1 MTQSE
6 ESKKGNH
13 MNLKRRS
20 FHISSQVP
28 TVPPLGK
35 GFLGT
40 VAQVGKNL
48 MRFSQSRAG
57 RQFAVWSFCLLLG
70 LSATQVYAL
79 PPQIPSP
86 RDTVSATTNA
96 VANHTGMTAPQV
108 SQADP
113 QAIPT
118 VAPVAQREFR
128 GVWTASVANIDWPSD
143 PNLSVEQQQAELLGI
158 LDRMQELN
166 MNALVLQVR
175 PAGDA
180 FYASDL
186 EPWSYWLT
194 GTQGKAPVPFYDPL
208 QFAIEESHK
217 RNIELH
223 AWLNPYRAKTNQK
236 YTLAPN
242 HMANKFPQYAY
253 QYGDLLWMDPG
264 AKPVQDHI
272 YNVVMDVVRR
282 YDLDAIHID
291 DYFYPYPKPGINF
304 PDSRT
309 YGAYRQS
316 GGTLSLGDWRRQNV
330 NELIQR
336 LAEGIKAEKP
346 DVKFGISP
354 FGIYR
359 PGKVSGIVGFDQYA
373 DLYADAKLWLE
384 EGWVDYM
391 APQLYWRIDPPAQ
404 SYPVLLRWWVE
415 NNPMGR
421 HIYAGNYLSQ
431 LTGADWP
438 VSEMERQ
445 VEISRQEAD
454 RLSLGN
460 IFFSMKIFKQNTK
473 GVNDRFKASIYSQP
487 ALGPQMPWID
497 NEPPLPPIVLGSD
510 YGKITWEADVSGDVR
525 SWTLYR
531 QKGNGWEL
539 MKILN
544 CDTTSV
550 QVPAGNYALRAVDRL
565 ANESPEE
572 IITVN

>member
-1 MTQSE
+1 
-6 ESKKGNH
+6 

-20 FHISSQVP
+20 FHITSQVR
-28 TVPPLGK
+28 TVLPSGR

-40 VAQVGKNL
+40 VAKVGKNL

-57 RQFAVWSFCLLLG
+57 RQLAVWSFCLLLG

-79 PPQIPSP
+79 QPQSPSP
-86 RDTVSATTNA
+86 RDTVSVATNT
-96 VANHTGMTAPQV
+96 VANTTGMTAGPV
-108 SQADP
+108 SQAAP
-113 QAIPT
+113 QEIPT
-118 VAPVAQREFR
+118 VAPVPQREFR

-143 PNLSVEQQQAELLGI
+143 PDLSVEQQQAELLGI

-166 MNALVLQVR
+166 MNALVLQIR

-186 EPWSYWLT
+186 EPWSFWLT
-194 GTQGKAPVPFYDPL
+194 GTQGQAPAPFYDPL

-242 HMANKFPQYAY
+242 HMANKFPEYAY

-291 DYFYPYPKPGINF
+291 DYFYPYPKPGIDF

-346 DVKFGISP
+346 YVKFGISP

-359 PGKVSGIVGFDQYA
+359 PEKVPGIIGFDQYA
-373 DLYADAKLWLE
+373 ELYADAKLWLE
-384 EGWVDYM
+384 QGWVDYM

-404 SYPVLLRWWVE
+404 SYPVLLRWWVD

-473 GVNDRFKASIYSQP
+473 GVNDRFKASVYKQP
-487 ALGPQMPWID
+487 ALVPQMRWID
-497 NEPPLPPIVLGSD
+497 NEAPLAPSILEAD
-510 YGKITWEADVSGDVR
+510 CGKISWSEDISGDVR
-525 SWTLYR
+525 SWTLY
-531 QKGNGWEL
+531 QQQGNGWEL
-539 MKILN
+539 MKILPR
-544 CDTTSV
+544 DTTSV

-572 IITVN
+572 VVTVN

>member
-1 MTQSE
+1 
-6 ESKKGNH
+6 
-13 MNLKRRS
+13 
-20 FHISSQVP
+20 
-28 TVPPLGK
+28 
-35 GFLGT
+35 
-40 VAQVGKNL
+40 
-48 MRFSQSRAG
+48 
-57 RQFAVWSFCLLLG
+57 
-70 LSATQVYAL
+70 
-79 PPQIPSP
+79 
-86 RDTVSATTNA
+86 
-96 VANHTGMTAPQV
+96 
-108 SQADP
+108 
-113 QAIPT
+113 
-118 VAPVAQREFR
+118 
-128 GVWTASVANIDWPSD
+128 
-143 PNLSVEQQQAELLGI
+143 
-158 LDRMQELN
+158 
-166 MNALVLQVR
+166 
-175 PAGDA
+175 
-180 FYASDL
+180 
-186 EPWSYWLT
+186 
-194 GTQGKAPVPFYDPL
+194 
-208 QFAIEESHK
+208 
-217 RNIELH
+217 
-223 AWLNPYRAKTNQK
+223 
-236 YTLAPN
+236 
-242 HMANKFPQYAY
+242 MANKFPQYAY

-272 YNVVMDVVRR
+272 YSVIMDVVRR

-291 DYFYPYPKPGINF
+291 DYFYPYPKPGIDF

-330 NELIQR
+330 NELIKR

-359 PGKVSGIVGFDQYA
+359 PEKVPGIRGFDQYA
-373 DLYADAKLWLE
+373 ELYADAKLWLE

-404 SYPVLLRWWVE
+404 SYPVLLRWWVD

-445 VEISRQEAD
+445 VQISRQEAD

-473 GVNDRFKASIYSQP
+473 GVNDRFKAAIYNQP

-525 SWTLYR
+525 SWSLYR

-539 MKILN
+539 IKILN
-544 CDTTSV
+544 RDTTSV